1 MVVSALVMQDEVL
14 QLVDEE
20 EEQLHSFQE
29 DLNELMC
36 LIVVYDELIH
46 EHIQVP
52 MEREENFN
60 DRMKIRNKIT
70 RCVFDTSVGIRVSDN
85 VRRGAS
91 ANFFLLRFSTCCAYS
106 FVLDNLSL

>member
-36 LIVVYDELIH
+36 LIVVYGELIH

-52 MEREENFN
+52 IE
-60 DRMKIRNKIT
+60 
-70 RCVFDTSVGIRVSDN
+70 
-85 VRRGAS
+85 
-91 ANFFLLRFSTCCAYS
+91 
-106 FVLDNLSL
+106 